1 MGNAASARR
10 VAPPHLLEL
19 GRFLMAR
26 RAEVSPNQVG
36 LPDAGKRRTPGLR
49 REEVA
54 LLAGVGVS
62 WYTWIEQGRAEN
74 VSGEVLDSIAR
85 VLRLSENQ
93 RLYLRQLAGVQAVPL
108 LPQAPPE
115 AEAMRPFV
123 ENWWPNPAYIAD
135 HAWNVVVANA
145 AAETLLGMGEEHSGC
160 SRVGEGRASGAL
172 TGRRPYNILR
182 EFFTNDDVRSA
193 YPLWEKVAPSVVAR
207 FRSQAALHIEDA
219 AIPALVGELRVASP
233 LFAQLWDRHEVL
245 EDSCG
250 PEVLTHAAVGDLHFT
265 RATLDFTRRIALR
278 MTVFLPAPGTGTEA
292 ALRRMSHLT
301 LERRMS
307 GLGSGDLVG
316 EAR

>member
-108 LPQAPPE
+108 LPDAPPE

-145 AAETLLGMGEEHSGC
+145 AAESLLGMVDERPGGACLDAGRGSG
-160 SRVGEGRASGAL
+160 VLG
-172 TGRRPYNILR
+172 GRRPYNILR

-193 YPLWEKVAPSVVAR
+193 YPLWEKIAPTVVAR

-219 AIPALVGELRVASP
+219 AIPALVEELRVASP
-233 LFAQLWDRHEVL
+233 VFAQLWDRHEVQ

-250 PEVLTHAAVGDLHFT
+250 PEVLTHPAVGDLHFT

-278 MTVFLPAPGTGTEA
+278 MTVFLPTPGTGTEA
-292 ALRRMSHLT
+292 ALRRMSHVT
-301 LERRMS
+301 LAQRMNS
-307 GLGSGDLVG
+307 MGRDDLVG
-316 EAR
+316 GAR

>member
-1 MGNAASARR
+1 MGNAVSTRR
-10 VAPPHLLEL
+10 MAPPHLLEL

-108 LPQAPPE
+108 LPQAPPG

-145 AAETLLGMGEEHSGC
+145 AAETLLGMGGEHTDGSRIGEEP
-160 SRVGEGRASGAL
+160 ASGAL
-172 TGRRPYNILR
+172 AGRRPYNILR
-182 EFFTNDDVRSA
+182 EFFTSDEVRSA
-193 YPLWEKVAPSVVAR
+193 YPLWEEIAPSVVAR

-219 AIPALVGELRVASP
+219 TIPALVEELRAASP
-233 LFAQLWDRHEVL
+233 LFEQLWERHEVL

-278 MTVFLPAPGTGTEA
+278 MTVFLPTPGTGTEA
-292 ALRRMSHLT
+292 ALRRMSHVT
-301 LERRMS
+301 LEQRTSSLCS
-307 GLGSGDLVG
+307 GGLVR
-316 EAR
+316 EAG

>member
-1 MGNAASARR
+1 M
-10 VAPPHLLEL
+10 APPHLLEL

-108 LPQAPPE
+108 LPDAPPE

-145 AAETLLGMGEEHSGC
+145 AAESLLGMVDEHPGDA
-160 SRVGEGRASGAL
+160 RLGR
-172 TGRRPYNILR
+172 RRPYNILR
-182 EFFTNDDVRSA
+182 EFFTNDRARSA
-193 YPLWEKVAPSVVAR
+193 YPLWDKIAPTVVAR

-219 AIPALVGELRVASP
+219 AIPALVAELRVASP

-250 PEVLTHAAVGDLHFT
+250 PEVLTHPAVGDLHFT

-292 ALRRMSHLT
+292 ALRRMSHVT
-301 LERRMS
+301 LSQRMNS
-307 GLGSGDLVG
+307 LNRDDLVG

>member
-1 MGNAASARR
+1 MGNTASTRR

-26 RAEVSPNQVG
+26 RARVSPSQVG

-123 ENWWPNPAYIAD
+123 ENWWLNPAYIAD

-145 AAETLLGMGEEHSGC
+145 AAETLLGMGGDLPDGALA
-160 SRVGEGRASGAL
+160 GEGPPSGAL
-172 TGRRPYNILR
+172 ADRPYNILR
-182 EFFTNDDVRSA
+182 EFFTNDRVRSA

-219 AIPALVGELRVASP
+219 AIPELVDELRDACP
-233 LFAQLWDRHEVL
+233 LFEELWDRHEVL

-250 PEVLTHAAVGDLHFT
+250 PEVLTHPAVGDLHFT

-292 ALRRMSHLT
+292 ALRRMSHVT
-301 LERRMS
+301 
-307 GLGSGDLVG
+307 VG
-316 EAR
+316 ERTNGVGSDGLVREVR

>member
-1 MGNAASARR
+1 MAS
-10 VAPPHLLEL
+10 PHLLEL

-108 LPQAPPE
+108 LPASPPE

-145 AAETLLGMGEEHSGC
+145 AAESLLGIRG
-160 SRVGEGRASGAL
+160 GRTDEAPVDRGAA
-172 TGRRPYNILR
+172 TGHGRRQRPYNVLR
-182 EFFTNDDVRSA
+182 EFFLNEDVRSA
-193 YPLWEKVAPSVVAR
+193 YPLWEKIAPGVVAR

-219 AIPALVGELRVASP
+219 AIPALVEELREASP
-233 LFAQLWDRHEVL
+233 LFARLWDRHEVL

-250 PEVLTHAAVGDLHFT
+250 PELLTHPAVGDLHFT

-278 MTVFLPAPGTGTEA
+278 MTVFLPTPGTGTEA
-292 ALRRMSHLT
+292 ALRRMSHVSLGQQ
-301 LERRMS
+301 MNS
-307 GLGSGDLVG
+307 LGSGDLVR